1 MSVRIFEIGLET
13 VGINQVDSDEPSG
26 MKIAETT
33 YYKQPFVVKNDSL
46 SALFSGVKC
55 ARIILKTYNGQYSC
69 KPELMFGVTDQF
81 GQFDKQGESDFIDIQ
96 QCINRIEEYFR
107 DDE

>member
-1 MSVRIFEIGLET
+1 MSVRTFEIGLET

-33 YYKQPFVVKNDSL
+33 YYKQPFVVKNDML

-55 ARIILKTYNGQYSC
+55 ARIVLKTYNGQYSC
-69 KPELMFGVTDQF
+69 KPELEFGVSNQF
-81 GQFDKQGESDFIDIQ
+81 GLFEKQGESNFLDIRL
-96 QCINRIEEYFR
+96 CINKIEEYFR